1 MPWTME
7 TLSSIEMGCVRFVQG
22 LGSCLQSAHN
32 LTLAVPILLF
42 SLPSPS
48 SFTDRC
54 ICPSHGL
61 CIRTAPT
68 EMCGRDQI
76 RTDRTD
82 DGFDAVLVRRGG
94 DNAVDGGGLSFGD
107 WDEREE
113 SVY

>member
-1 MPWTME
+1 
-7 TLSSIEMGCVRFVQG
+7 
-22 LGSCLQSAHN
+22 
-32 LTLAVPILLF
+32 
-42 SLPSPS
+42 
-48 SFTDRC
+48 
-54 ICPSHGL
+54 
-61 CIRTAPT
+61 
-68 EMCGRDQI
+68 MCGRDQI